1 MRDGEQSYE
10 LADAKDQNAGVA
22 LDDFVGFMPA
32 HSYIYT
38 PTGQMWPASSV
49 NSRIAP
55 VLLVDEDGE
64 PILDGDRKE
73 QYLSASAWLDKNRPV
88 EQMTWAPGLPM
99 LIEDRLV
106 SNGGWIKRDG
116 VTCFNLYRPPLPLPN
131 GDASKADAW
140 IQHILRIYDEDTA
153 GHIIKYFA
161 FKVQQP
167 EVKIN
172 HAVMFGGDQGIGKDT
187 ICAPL
192 KYAVGA
198 WNFIEVSP
206 KHISGRFNGYAKAV
220 ILRVSEARDLGEVN
234 RFDFYE
240 QMKVLTASP
249 PEVLR
254 VDEKH
259 MREYDIFNVCGV
271 IITTNYKTNG
281 IYLPT
286 DDRRHFV
293 AWSQAKKED
302 FSEEYWDE
310 IWGWYEAGGFAHVA
324 AYLRTLDISAFNPK
338 APPPKTAAFWD
349 IINANHAPEE
359 AELADVI
366 DGLSK
371 PWTLNGTTGTD
382 ANGDLILEPP
392 QAITIEMLKEA
403 AGFGTETADWISD
416 RKNRRIIPHRLE
428 KCGYE
433 PVRNEAAE
441 DGLWKIKGKRQA
453 VYAHRSLSTRE
464 RIAAARKLTVGRV
477 SEVSDLSMQTF
488 SECQAPNVK
497 TVSMRKSLTSPTTL
511 TASNGNRGFPPICAH
526 CGAPATDDAPVLP
539 CAVNGEE
546 YLLHCECRDDWLNDQ
561 GGQS

>member
-1 MRDGEQSYE
+1 MRDAEQSYE
-10 LADAKDQNAGVA
+10 FDAEDQKAGVT

-32 HSYIYT
+32 HSYIYA

-49 NSRIAP
+49 NARIAP
-55 VLLVDEDGE
+55 VLLVDEDDK
-64 PILDGDRKE
+64 PIL
-73 QYLSASAWLDKNRPV
+73 ASTWLDKNRPV

-99 LIEDRLV
+99 LIEGRLV

-116 VTCFNLYRPPLPLPN
+116 VTCFNLYRPPIVLPGNASLATPWIDHVRKIYDGE
-131 GDASKADAW
+131 GDAA
-140 IQHILRIYDEDTA
+140 
-153 GHIIKYFA
+153 HIIRYFA
-161 FKVQQP
+161 FKVQRP

-172 HAVMFGGDQGIGKDT
+172 HAIMLGGDQGIGKDT

-192 KYAVGA
+192 KDAVGA

-281 IYLPT
+281 IYLPA

-302 FSEEYWDE
+302 FSEEYWNE
-310 IWGWYEAGGFAHVA
+310 IWGWYGTGGFAHVA
-324 AYLRTLDISAFNPK
+324 AYLHTLDISDFNPK

-366 DGLSK
+366 DDLSK
-371 PWTLNGTTGTD
+371 PYGTD
-382 ANGDLILEPP
+382 ANGDPTLEPP
-392 QAITIEMLKEA
+392 HAITIEMLKEA
-403 AGFGTETADWISD
+403 AGFGTETHDWISD

-428 KCGYE
+428 RCGYE
-433 PVRNEAAE
+433 PVRNEAAK

-453 VYAHRSLSTRE
+453 VYAHCSLSTRE
-464 RIAAARKLTVGRV
+464 RIVAARELAGSLV
-477 SEVSDLSMQTF
+477 SEVSDLPMETF
-488 SECQAPNVK
+488 SECQAPKVK
-497 TVSMRKSLTSPTTL
+497 TVSKRKPLTSLTTPT
-511 TASNGNRGFPPICAH
+511 ADNGSREFPPVCDH
-526 CGAPATDDAPVLP
+526 CGAPATPESPIQL
-539 CAVNGEE
+539 CAVEGEE
-546 YLLHCECRDDWLNDQ
+546 FLLHRACQDDWLNETDDLTRSKSLVEMRHD
-561 GGQS
+561 G